1 MSDVIKLVQGDTLP
15 SITITLT
22 DEVTGAAFD
31 LSGGGTSIAI
41 KFRAVNATTV
51 LATIVGS
58 VVDGPNGVFEFDFTP
73 SVLLGIDPGQYEGEI
88 KVTTAAGLQTV
99 FEPIKFRVRAK
110 F

>member
-15 SITITLT
+15 TVTITLT
-22 DEVTGAAFD
+22 DEVTGAAYD

-41 KFRAVNATTV
+41 MFRATNSTTV
-51 LATIVGS
+51 LATIVGT
-58 VVDGPNGVFEFDFTP
+58 VVDGPNGIFKFDFSP
-73 SVLLGIDPGQYEGEI
+73 SVLATLTAGLYEGEI

-99 FEPIKFRVRAK
+99 FEPIKFRLRAK